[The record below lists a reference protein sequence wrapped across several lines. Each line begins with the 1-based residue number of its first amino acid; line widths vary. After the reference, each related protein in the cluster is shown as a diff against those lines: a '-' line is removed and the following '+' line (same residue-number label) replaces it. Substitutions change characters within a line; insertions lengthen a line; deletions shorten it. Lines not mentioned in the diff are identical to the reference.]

1 MDMDS
6 VPKVK
11 SFWERKEG
19 FTGMLFGILG
29 IGLVGWGLVTALP
42 TLIALASGTITLV
55 AMCVVLAL
63 MLMVV
68 LDKRFWLLSWSMY
81 QSLMRFITGI
91 FVNIDPIGICKD
103 YINQLVKKKD
113 NINNELTNLKGQQES
128 VTEAIATAT
137 DKMQKA
143 LAIAKEADKKGMA
156 DAVAINARE
165 AERQKEFITKMQF
178 ILDKIN
184 MLYQMLSKVES
195 NCETIIEDTRN
206 QVQAKELERKMWK
219 ATSSAIHSA
228 SSILTGGADER
239 ALFEAGME
247 SIQADIAHKNGELD
261 RFVDVSKKIMDNID
275 LSNGVM
281 QDKGMELLKQFESE
295 SGSILI
301 SDKDKKR
308 ILADTSFTVPTTK
321 KKSTDVS
328 AL

>member
-1 MDMDS
+1 M
-6 VPKVK
+6 
-11 SFWERKEG
+11 WE
-19 FTGMLFGILG
+19 
-29 IGLVGWGLVTALP
+29 
-42 TLIALASGTITLV
+42 
-55 AMCVVLAL
+55 
-63 MLMVV
+63 
-68 LDKRFWLLSWSMY
+68 
-81 QSLMRFITGI
+81 
-91 FVNIDPIGICKD
+91 
-103 YINQLVKKKD
+103 
-113 NINNELTNLKGQQES
+113 
-128 VTEAIATAT
+128 
-137 DKMQKA
+137 
-143 LAIAKEADKKGMA
+143 
-156 DAVAINARE
+156 
-165 AERQKEFITKMQF
+165 
-178 ILDKIN
+178 
-184 MLYQMLSKVES
+184 
-195 NCETIIEDTRN
+195 
-206 QVQAKELERKMWK
+206 